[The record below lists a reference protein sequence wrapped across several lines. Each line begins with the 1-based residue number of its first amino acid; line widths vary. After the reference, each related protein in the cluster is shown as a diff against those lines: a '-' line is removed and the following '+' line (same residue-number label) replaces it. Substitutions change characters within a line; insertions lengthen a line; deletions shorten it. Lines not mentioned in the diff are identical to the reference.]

1 MKGLMR
7 LSSALLNEQVEKV
20 ISFNGI
26 NVYKINQNRFKTN
39 TINIFFHDSLTK
51 ENASLN
57 ALMPAVLR
65 RGCERFPTLRDIALY
80 LEELYGAVFDCGVA
94 KKGERQ
100 IIQFYAEYISDK
112 YTLEDEGL
120 LDKVFSLLL
129 EIITQ
134 PVLVNGVFKEDY
146 VTSEKENLK
155 RLIES
160 RVNDKVQYAVER
172 CFEEMCTEE
181 PFGIYDYGSIEDI
194 EKIDSKALYQHYTK
208 ALQTMPVDI
217 YFTGDI
223 DNSKIIELS
232 EKLKNLERTNIK
244 NVGIGEIDKD
254 VKEVKIITEKMNVNQ
269 GKLTMGFRTYIAPG
283 SKEYYSLMV
292 YSTVLGGGMHSKLFQ
307 NVREKASLAYYAFSR
322 LEKFKGLM
330 VISSGIESENK
341 DKAIDI
347 INKQLEDIKKGK
359 ISDYEYDSTLK
370 SIETGIKSLKDSQLQ
385 MVDFYMSQDLTGQG
399 DNFDTL
405 VEKVKKVTKED
416 IVKAAK
422 NIKLD
427 TIYFLTSA

>member
-7 LSSALLNEQVEKV
+7 LSTALLNEQVEKV

-172 CFEEMCTEE
+172 C
-181 PFGIYDYGSIEDI
+181 
-194 EKIDSKALYQHYTK
+194 AQ
-208 ALQTMPVDI
+208 
-217 YFTGDI
+217 
-223 DNSKIIELS
+223 
-232 EKLKNLERTNIK
+232 
-244 NVGIGEIDKD
+244 
-254 VKEVKIITEKMNVNQ
+254 
-269 GKLTMGFRTYIAPG
+269 
-283 SKEYYSLMV
+283 
-292 YSTVLGGGMHSKLFQ
+292 
-307 NVREKASLAYYAFSR
+307 
-322 LEKFKGLM
+322 
-330 VISSGIESENK
+330 
-341 DKAIDI
+341 
-347 INKQLEDIKKGK
+347 
-359 ISDYEYDSTLK
+359 K
-370 SIETGIKSLKDSQLQ
+370 SP
-385 MVDFYMSQDLTGQG
+385 
-399 DNFDTL
+399 L
-405 VEKVKKVTKED
+405 VFMIMD
-416 IVKAAK
+416 R
-422 NIKLD
+422 
-427 TIYFLTSA
+427 

>member
-1 MKGLMR
+1 MR
-7 LSSALLNEQVEKV
+7 LSTVPLNEQVEKI

-65 RGCERFPTLRDIALY
+65 RGCERFPTFKDIALY

-100 IIQFYAEYISDK
+100 IIQFYAEYIADR

-120 LDKVFSLLL
+120 LDKVFSLLV

-134 PVLVNGVFKEDY
+134 PVLVNGIFKEDY

-208 ALQTMPVDI
+208 ALQTMPADI

-232 EKLKNLERTNIK
+232 EKLKKLERTNIK
-244 NVGIGEIDKD
+244 NIGMGEIDKD
-254 VKEVKIITEKMNVNQ
+254 IKEVKNITEKMNVNQ

-283 SKEYYSLMV
+283 SEEYYSLMV

-341 DKAIDI
+341 DKAIEI
-347 INKQLEDIKKGK
+347 INEQLEDIKQGK
-359 ISDYEYDSTLK
+359 ITDYEYDSTLK

-399 DNFDTL
+399 DNFESL
-405 VEKVKKVTKED
+405 VEKIKKVTRED

-427 TIYFLTSA
+427 TVYFLTSA

>member
-1 MKGLMR
+1 MPV
-7 LSSALLNEQVEKV
+7 NEQVDKI

-39 TINIFFHDSLTK
+39 TVNIFFHDSLTK

-57 ALMPAVLR
+57 ALIPAVLR
-65 RGCERFPTLRDIALY
+65 RGCEKFPTFKDIALY

-100 IIQFYAEYISDK
+100 IIQFYAEYIADK

-120 LDKVFSLLL
+120 LNKVFSLLL

-134 PVLVNGVFKEDY
+134 PVLINGVFKEDY
-146 VTSEKENLK
+146 VASEKENLK
-155 RLIES
+155 RLIDS

-172 CFEEMCTEE
+172 CFEEMCSEE

-194 EKIDSKALYQHYTK
+194 EKIDSRALYGHYLK
-208 ALQTMPVDI
+208 MLQTMPVDI

-223 DNSKIIELS
+223 ENSTIIELA
-232 EKLKNLERTNIK
+232 EKFKVLERKNIK
-244 NVGIGEIDKD
+244 AVGMGEIDKNVQD
-254 VKEVKIITEKMNVNQ
+254 VKNVTEKLNVNQ
-269 GKLTMGFRTYIAPG
+269 GKLTMGFRTYTAPG
-283 SKEYYSLMV
+283 SQEYYALMV
-292 YSTVLGGGMHSKLFQ
+292 YSMVLGGGMHSKLFQ

-341 DKAIDI
+341 DKAIEI
-347 INKQLEDIKKGK
+347 INQQLEDITKGK

-405 VEKVKKVTKED
+405 VEKVKKVTKGD

-422 NIKLD
+422 KIKLD

>member
-172 CFEEMCTEE
+172 CFEEMCSEE

>member
-1 MKGLMR
+1 MR
-7 LSSALLNEQVEKV
+7 LSKVPLNEQVEKV

-65 RGCERFPTLRDIALY
+65 RGCERFPTFKDIALY

-100 IIQFYAEYISDK
+100 IIQFYAEYIADK

-120 LDKVFSLLL
+120 LDKVFSLLI

-134 PVLVNGVFKEDY
+134 PVLVNGTFKEDY
-146 VTSEKENLK
+146 VASEKENLK

-223 DNSKIIELS
+223 DNNKIIELS
-232 EKLKNLERTNIK
+232 EKLKKLERTNIK

-254 VKEVKIITEKMNVNQ
+254 IKEVKIITEKMNVNQ

-341 DKAIDI
+341 DKAIEI

>member
-7 LSSALLNEQVEKV
+7 LSTVLLNEQVEKV

-232 EKLKNLERTNIK
+232 EKLKKLERINIK
-244 NVGIGEIDKD
+244 EIGIGEIDKD
-254 VKEVKIITEKMNVNQ
+254 IKEVKIITEKMNVNQ

>member
-172 CFEEMCTEE
+172 CFEEMCSEE

-232 EKLKNLERTNIK
+232 EKLKKLERINIK
-244 NVGIGEIDKD
+244 EIGIGEIDKD
-254 VKEVKIITEKMNVNQ
+254 IKEVKIITEKMNVNQ

>member
-7 LSSALLNEQVEKV
+7 LSTVLLNEQVEKV

-172 CFEEMCTEE
+172 CFEEMCSEE

>member
-7 LSSALLNEQVEKV
+7 LSTALLNEQVEKV

-232 EKLKNLERTNIK
+232 EKLKKLERTNIK

-341 DKAIDI
+341 DKAIEI

>member
-232 EKLKNLERTNIK
+232 EKLKKLERINIK
-244 NVGIGEIDKD
+244 EIGIGEIDKD
-254 VKEVKIITEKMNVNQ
+254 IKEVKIITEKMNVNQ